1 MCKYAQKRKRAA
13 VQHDKIQ
20 AKPVDAEALRGHVAL
35 KGFFNICR
43 EWRCSQEEMMQMLG
57 GISRSTLAKYQKLPY
72 IKLSRDTLER
82 ISYLLGIY
90 KSLRVMY
97 PTAER
102 ANRRIR
108 LVSSEVPFSGVSAL
122 DFMARGSM
130 KHLLQARRYF
140 DAKRGW
146 A

>member
-1 MCKYAQKRKRAA
+1 MAEPLRKL
-13 VQHDKIQ
+13 
-20 AKPVDAEALRGHVAL
+20 PETVDNDALRGHVAL

-43 EWRCSQEEMMQMLG
+43 EWGCTQEEMMQMLG
-57 GISRSTLAKYQKLPY
+57 GISRSTLSKYQKLPY
-72 IKLSRDTLER
+72 VRLSRDTLER
-82 ISYLLGIY
+82 ISYILGIY

-108 LVSSEVPFSGVSAL
+108 LATTEVPFSGASAME
-122 DFMARGSM
+122 FMTRGSM
-130 KHLLQARRYF
+130 KHLMLARRYF

>member
-1 MCKYAQKRKRAA
+1 MAQQHKRQPEASE
-13 VQHDKIQ
+13 
-20 AKPVDAEALRGHVAL
+20 AEALRGHVAL

-43 EWRCSQEEMMQMLG
+43 EWDCSQEEMMQMLG

-82 ISYLLGIY
+82 ISYILGIY

-108 LVSSEVPFSGVSAL
+108 LATSEVPFSGTSAL

-130 KHLLQARRYF
+130 KHLMQARRYF

>member
-1 MCKYAQKRKRAA
+1 MAQQHKRQPEAS
-13 VQHDKIQ
+13 
-20 AKPVDAEALRGHVAL
+20 DAEALRGHVAL

-43 EWRCSQEEMMQMLG
+43 EWGCSQDEMMQMLG
-57 GISRSTLAKYQKLPY
+57 GVSRSTLAKYQKLPY
-72 IKLSRDTLER
+72 VKLSRDTLER
-82 ISYLLGIY
+82 ISYVMGIY

-102 ANRRIR
+102 ANRRVR
-108 LVSSEVPFSGVSAL
+108 LATSEVPFSGTSAL
-122 DFMARGSM
+122 EFMTRGSM
-130 KHLLQARRYF
+130 KHLMQARRYF

>member
-1 MCKYAQKRKRAA
+1 MAQQHKRQPEASE
-13 VQHDKIQ
+13 
-20 AKPVDAEALRGHVAL
+20 AEALRGHVAL

-43 EWRCSQEEMMQMLG
+43 EWDCSQEEMMQMLG

-82 ISYLLGIY
+82 ISYILGIY

-108 LVSSEVPFSGVSAL
+108 LVTSEVPFSGTSPL

-130 KHLLQARRYF
+130 KHLMQARRYF

>member
-1 MCKYAQKRKRAA
+1 MAQK
-13 VQHDKIQ
+13 QSTDNDP
-20 AKPVDAEALRGHVAL
+20 AKADAMRGYVAL

-43 EWRCSQEEMMQMLG
+43 EWGCTQEEMMQLLG
-57 GISRSTLAKYQKLPY
+57 GVSRSTLSKYQKLPQ

-82 ISYLLGIY
+82 ISYVMGIY

-102 ANRRIR
+102 ANRRVR
-108 LVSSEVPFSGVSAL
+108 LTTTEIPFSGTSAM
-122 DFMARGSM
+122 DFMTRGSM
-130 KHLLQARRYF
+130 KHLMQTRRYF

-146 A
+146 T

>member
-1 MCKYAQKRKRAA
+1 MTDIHSK
-13 VQHDKIQ
+13 
-20 AKPVDAEALRGHVAL
+20 KPEAPDSECFRGHVAL

-43 EWRCSQEEMMQMLG
+43 EWGCSQEEMMQMLG
-57 GISRSTLAKYQKLPY
+57 GISRSTLSNYQKLPY

-82 ISYLLGIY
+82 ISYILGIY
-90 KSLRVMY
+90 KSLRLMY

-102 ANRRIR
+102 ANRRVR
-108 LVSSEVPFSGVSAL
+108 LVTTELPFTGTSAL
-122 DFMARGSM
+122 DYMARGSM
-130 KHLLQARRYF
+130 KHLMQTRRYF

>member
-1 MCKYAQKRKRAA
+1 MTQQQKTYT
-13 VQHDKIQ
+13 DS
-20 AKPVDAEALRGHVAL
+20 AKTDSMRGYVAL

-43 EWRCSQEEMMQMLG
+43 EWGCTQEEMMQLLG
-57 GISRSTLAKYQKLPY
+57 GISRSTLAKYQKLPQ

-82 ISYLLGIY
+82 ISYVMGIY

-108 LVSSEVPFSGVSAL
+108 LETSEVPFSGTSAI
-122 DFMARGSM
+122 DFMTRGSM
-130 KHLLQARRYF
+130 RHLMETRRYF

>member
-1 MCKYAQKRKRAA
+1 MAQQHKR
-13 VQHDKIQ
+13 Q
-20 AKPVDAEALRGHVAL
+20 PEGSDAEALRGHVAL

-43 EWRCSQEEMMQMLG
+43 EWGCSQDEMMQMLG
-57 GISRSTLAKYQKLPY
+57 GVSRSTLAKYQKLPY
-72 IKLSRDTLER
+72 VKLSRDTLER
-82 ISYLLGIY
+82 ISYVMGIY

-102 ANRRIR
+102 ANRRVR
-108 LVSSEVPFSGVSAL
+108 LATSEVPFSGTSAL
-122 DFMARGSM
+122 EFIARGSM
-130 KHLLQARRYF
+130 KHLMQARRYF

>member
-1 MCKYAQKRKRAA
+1 M
-13 VQHDKIQ
+13 VQQHRSQPDT
-20 AKPVDAEALRGHVAL
+20 VDTEALRGHVAL

-43 EWRCSQEEMMQMLG
+43 EWGCTQEEMMQMLG
-57 GISRSTLAKYQKLPY
+57 GISRSTLGKYQKLPY
-72 IKLSRDTLER
+72 LKLSRDTLER
-82 ISYLLGIY
+82 ISYILGIY

-108 LVSSEVPFSGVSAL
+108 LATSEVPFSGTSAL

-130 KHLLQARRYF
+130 KHLMQARRYF